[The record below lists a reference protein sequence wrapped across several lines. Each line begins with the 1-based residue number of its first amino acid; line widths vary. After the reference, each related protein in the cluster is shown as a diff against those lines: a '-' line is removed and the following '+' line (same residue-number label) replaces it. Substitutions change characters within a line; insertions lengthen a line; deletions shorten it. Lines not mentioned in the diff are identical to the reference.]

1 MNEIFLEGS
10 GVDTRYFYTPSERE
24 KHRESERER
33 EREKERE
40 RDTAISTF
48 SLSSVYAKERRE
60 LQACHW

>member
-33 EREKERE
+33 ERERYS
-40 RDTAISTF
+40 DFDDIF
-48 SLSSVYAKERRE
+48 SVKRV
-60 LQACHW
+60 C